1 MFFDIGWPELMLIG
15 VVALVVIGP
24 KDLPAALRVA
34 GYWVRKARTM
44 SREFQSHFE
53 QMMREAELDEVRQ
66 ELKKVTEINLDHE
79 ANKIMGTVDDPAM
92 PGAMQTVPK
101 PPEIPDYL
109 DHTPAPAD
117 PVPPPVETA
126 EAQPAAP
133 AGEAEAVPVT
143 LDKRAPE
150 PAVEAAPAAE
160 APRARKNR
168 ARSAEPSKS

>member
-79 ANKIMGTVDDPAM
+79 ANKIMGTADDAATS
-92 PGAMQTVPK
+92 GAAQTVPK

-117 PVPPPVETA
+117 PAP
-126 EAQPAAP
+126 QPAETT
-133 AGEAEAVPVT
+133 EARPEPVA
-143 LDKRAPE
+143 LDHPAPE
-150 PAVEAAPAAE
+150 PALPEEAAEEPAPAAE
-160 APRARKNR
+160 APPARKKRART
-168 ARSAEPSKS
+168 AESSKS